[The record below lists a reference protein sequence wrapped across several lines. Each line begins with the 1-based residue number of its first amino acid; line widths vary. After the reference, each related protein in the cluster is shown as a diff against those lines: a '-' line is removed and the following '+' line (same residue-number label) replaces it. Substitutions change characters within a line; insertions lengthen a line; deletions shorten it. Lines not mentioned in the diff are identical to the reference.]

1 MGLPLVYNLRN
12 VAQRPVATFT
22 TAIGIAL
29 TVAVLLAALAL
40 AEGLQASM
48 AETGSPDNALVLRK
62 GADNEL
68 SSGISLDAAAI
79 LRGNAIVASGP
90 DGRSLA
96 SFEMLATSNMSR
108 VGQNG
113 SSNIRVRGVDLST
126 IGMRASPTVSEG
138 RMFTPGADEVV
149 VGATIAPRFANCR
162 VGDELTFSRRKFKVV
177 GRFRTGGSS
186 FESEIWGD
194 ANVLMPVFHRQGAYQ
209 VVVLRMKNPAGYDAF
224 KREAE
229 KDPRLGVQVYRENA
243 FYAEQ
248 AQSVTLLIR
257 GLGIFITVIMAVGAL
272 FGAANTMFAAVSGRT
287 REIATLLVLGFSP
300 LAVMGSFVVESV
312 MIAVIGGL
320 LGCLLALPINGITT
334 STTNFASF
342 SEVAFQFK
350 VTPALMLDALIFSAV
365 LGILGGFF
373 PALKAANQPI
383 ARTLRGG

>member
-1 MGLPLVYNLRN
+1 MALPLVYNLRN

-40 AEGLQASM
+40 AEGLRATL
-48 AETGSPDNALVLRK
+48 ATTGSPANALVLRK
-62 GADNEL
+62 GADNEI
-68 SSGISLDAAAI
+68 SSGIALDAAAI
-79 LRGNAIVASGP
+79 LRGNTAVASAA

-96 SFEMLATSNMSR
+96 SFEMLATTNLGR
-108 VGQNG
+108 VGQAG
-113 SSNIRVRGVDLST
+113 SSNIRVRGVDLAT
-126 IGMRASPTVSEG
+126 IGMRTTPTVSEG

-162 VGDELTFSRRKFKVV
+162 VGDELSFSKRKFKVV
-177 GRFRTGGSS
+177 GRFRTGGTS

-194 ANVLMPVFHRQGAYQ
+194 ASVLMPAFHRQGAYQ
-209 VVVLRMKNPAGYDAF
+209 VVVLRMKDPAAYPAF
-224 KREAE
+224 KAEAE
-229 KDPRLGVQVYRENA
+229 KDPRLGVQVYRENE

-248 AQSVTLLIR
+248 AEGVTMLIR

-300 LAVMGSFVVESV
+300 FAVMLSFVVESV
-312 MIAVIGGL
+312 LIALIGGA

-342 SEVAFQFK
+342 SEVAFRFH
-350 VTPALMLDALIFSAV
+350 VTPALMLAALVFAGI
-365 LGILGGFF
+365 LGVLGGFF
-373 PALKAANQPI
+373 PALRAANQPI